1 MRSNLRETMDGVN
14 MELLP
19 KEQWKIEPL
28 GKTHIAAGTH
38 ENFGHYY
45 WTKIALDDLPND
57 LIGIEDLER
66 FGINL
71 TNIPSIT

>member
-1 MRSNLRETMDGVN
+1 